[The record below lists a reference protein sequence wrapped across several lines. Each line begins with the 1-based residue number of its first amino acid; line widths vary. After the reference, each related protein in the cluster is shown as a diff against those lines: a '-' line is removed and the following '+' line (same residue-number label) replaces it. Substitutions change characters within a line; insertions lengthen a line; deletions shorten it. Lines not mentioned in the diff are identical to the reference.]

1 MCTTRARMQG
11 RQEIIVGG
19 SSGQH
24 VPKKQWVVLLNFA
37 TLEVGTNICSDSLA
51 RSRHAAHTAY
61 TLLMKARHTT
71 RK

>member
-37 TLEVGTNICSDSLA
+37 TL
-51 RSRHAAHTAY
+51 
-61 TLLMKARHTT
+61 
-71 RK
+71 